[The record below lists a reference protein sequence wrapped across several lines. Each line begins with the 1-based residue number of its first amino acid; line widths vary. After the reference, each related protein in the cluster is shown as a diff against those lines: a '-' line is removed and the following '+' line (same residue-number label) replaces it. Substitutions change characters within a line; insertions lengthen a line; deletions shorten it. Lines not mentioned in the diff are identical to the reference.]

1 MKHRHQAG
9 QEHYRVVGYDPF
21 VTICEDCGKRNLDGA
36 VVLMGSAGGEKRV
49 GSDCA
54 ARLAGGRPEVL
65 LHRAKKLSLKTPSYL
80 SSPEQS
86 DYHAPY
92 AEVLERADEMRAD
105 PTFKEW
111 LGESELVDERGQPEI
126 LYRGVQHPRH
136 IHPSAPRPR
145 RRGQSKLPA
154 MFRSPRARAVA
165 SYTPLASVA
174 AIYSMHPSDTWGEHP
189 PSFVQTSTVQPAFVR
204 ARKPLRMHT
213 LSATFGD
220 ILRALRYG
228 EPNGITDDEVLK
240 MLNYLHNR
248 EVGAVSGGD
257 LLYKIVDEDDEEV
270 EDDWGDLLYGRTK
283 IQNLRDDIEM
293 NPDSTLELA
302 DRLHAET
309 YAFCDAPAVKRAA
322 ERLGYDAIVHTDP
335 FHPGEASRILFDKEG
350 EELAGVGDEWN
361 LDNDEVVT
369 IDTIRPFSEEQI
381 RPIIPGGVSTAT
393 FLHGLPETPTKR
405 KPPRNITKKS
415 RRSR

>member
-1 MKHRHQAG
+1 MKHRHQAE
-9 QEHYRVVGYDPF
+9 QEHYRVVGYDPLAH
-21 VTICEDCGKRNLDGA
+21 VCEDCGKRNLDGA
-36 VVLMGSAGGEKRV
+36 VVLAGSAGGKKRV

-92 AEVLERADEMRAD
+92 VEVLERADEMRAD
-105 PTFKEW
+105 PAFKEW
-111 LGESELVDERGQPEI
+111 LGESELVDENGQPEI
-126 LYRGVQHPRH
+126 MYRGVQHPRH
-136 IHPSAPRPR
+136 IHPNAPRKKTKGP
-145 RRGQSKLPA
+145 KIPA
-154 MFRSPRARAVA
+154 SLRSPRARTVA

-174 AIYSMHPSDTWGEHP
+174 AIYSMRPGDAWGERE
-189 PSFVQTSTVQPAFVR
+189 PSLAQTSTVQPAFIRV
-204 ARKPLRMHT
+204 RKPIRVHE
-213 LSATFGD
+213 LSTTFGD

-248 EVGAVSGGD
+248 EVGEASGGD
-257 LLYKIVDEDDEEV
+257 LLYKVFDENEEEV
-270 EDDWGDLLYGRTK
+270 EADWGDLLHGRTK

-293 NPDSTLELA
+293 DPDSTLDLA

-309 YAFCDAPAVKRAA
+309 YAFFDAPAAKRAA
-322 ERLGYDAIVHTDP
+322 ERLGYDAFVHTDP
-335 FHPGEASRILFDKEG
+335 FRPGRASEILFDKEG
-350 EELAGVGDEWN
+350 EDLTGVGDEWN
-361 LDNDEVVT
+361 LEGEEVPI
-369 IDTIRPFSEEQI
+369 IDTIRPFSEDQI

-393 FLHGLPETPTKR
+393 FLHGFPETPTKR
-405 KPPRNITKKS
+405 KPPRSIANKRK
-415 RRSR
+415 RGR